1 MKPDRKLLLR
11 VAGVLAALVVAYFF
25 VDYFLLAPAGAY
37 RERADRLRRENR
49 QCEYFL
55 TKEGTYRR
63 RLKDI
68 AGRTFGTDPLA
79 VREAIRVR
87 IDKMVSA
94 SGMRRGTT
102 ASSPVVGRHKKDS
115 YQEIGWKYD
124 LIGKLPQAID
134 MLYLLREDPYL
145 HRIEGLT
152 LTPTGESNEV
162 KLDFRYM
169 TLVLEPRKGE
179 TLPTG
184 DPETPKP
191 IAELGEPRNRYDPIA
206 RRNIFRPYIRKRAE
220 QPLASQPADPSGEPP
235 VADSGQGG
243 RFRVVS
249 LSRFGTRQDISV
261 RDSQTGEVQMYN
273 PGDALG
279 GGTIVMVDQRSMP
292 DPGKPELLS
301 PSRLIIRIGQQ
312 YFAVE
317 LGQTLDEKNRL
328 APDQLPASFRP
339 AGARN
344 NIPSPDGA
352 AG

>member
-1 MKPDRKLLLR
+1 MKANRTLLLR
-11 VAGVLAALVVAYFF
+11 LAGVLATMVVAYFF
-25 VDYFLLAPAGAY
+25 VDYFLLTPAAEY
-37 RERADRLRRENR
+37 SARANRLTLENR
-49 QCEYFL
+49 QSEYFL
-55 TKEGTYRR
+55 NKQGTYLRKLR
-63 RLKDI
+63 DI
-68 AGRTFGTDPLA
+68 ASRTFGTDPLA

-152 LTPTGESNEV
+152 LTPTGEGNEV

-169 TLVLEPRKGE
+169 TLVIEPRRGE

-184 DPETPKP
+184 DPENPKP
-191 IAELGEPRNRYDPIA
+191 IAELGEPRDRFDPIA
-206 RRNIFRPYIRKRAE
+206 RRNIFRPYIRQRPEVAIQT
-220 QPLASQPADPSGEPP
+220 QPVEPNSPDSPPAQPEP
-235 VADSGQGG
+235 GQAG

-249 LSRFGTRQDISV
+249 LSRFGTQQDISV
-261 RDSQTGEVQMYN
+261 RDSQTGVVQRYN

-279 GGTIVMVDQRSMP
+279 GGTVVMVDQRSMP

-301 PSRLIIRIGQQ
+301 PSRLILRIGQQ
-312 YFAVE
+312 YYAVE

-328 APDQLPASFRP
+328 APHQLPRSLQP
-339 AGARN
+339 GA
-344 NIPSPDGA
+344 
-352 AG
+352 